1 MADIAVH
8 GFKDKLLASIK
19 LDIQFSLNTVKDKQ
33 YAEYMQFLEDKRN
46 GRILQPLTL
55 RSICQSYNYNPTEIG
70 QHFLELL
77 PRILTPE
84 EQEPWKF
91 CENENGDSEDTA
103 LVRTP

>member
-1 MADIAVH
+1 MKQIT
-8 GFKDKLLASIK
+8 
-19 LDIQFSLNTVKDKQ
+19 NKQ

-46 GRILQPLTL
+46 GRILQPLTI